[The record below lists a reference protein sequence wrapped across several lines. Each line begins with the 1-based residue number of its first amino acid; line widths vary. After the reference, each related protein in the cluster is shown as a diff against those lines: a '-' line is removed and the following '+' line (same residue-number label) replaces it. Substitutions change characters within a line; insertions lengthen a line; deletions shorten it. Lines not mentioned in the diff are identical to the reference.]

1 MIYLIFLIAA
11 NVILAVIFK
20 AFAKHEVDNH
30 NAIIIN
36 YGVCVLTASM
46 ALGRFAI
53 PGNLLQKPW
62 FIYALILSVLFITGF
77 NILAMAF
84 QKCGVALTIII
95 QKMSLIIPIAFA
107 VIFFNES
114 LGWLKLIGVFAAI
127 AAIILVNFPIR
138 GQTLEFDRKWL
149 ILPILT
155 FVMSGMIE
163 IDLYYVEVA
172 SLVQDEGIVFVASA
186 FFMAGI
192 LGLLYSIYR
201 MIRGTHFFRTRE
213 VVAGVVLGLP
223 NFLTIYLILV
233 ILKLGWDGSVL
244 FPVSNVSTLLF
255 TALVGLI
262 FYREVAN
269 KTKIIGLL
277 LATVAIVLIGVS
289 QM

>member
-1 MIYLIFLIAA
+1 MIYLILLIAA
-11 NVILAVIFK
+11 NVLLAVIFK
-20 AFAKHEVDNH
+20 GFAKYAVDNH

-36 YGVCVLTASM
+36 YVVCVLTASI
-46 ALGRFAI
+46 AIGHFAI
-53 PGNLLQKPW
+53 PMDLIHKPW
-62 FIYALILSVLFITGF
+62 FPFALILSFLFITGF
-77 NILAMAF
+77 NILALAF

-114 LGWLKLIGVFAAI
+114 LGWIKLLGVIAAI
-127 AAIILVNFPIR
+127 AAIILVNFPMR
-138 GQTLEFDRKWL
+138 GNVIEFDRKWL

-163 IDLYYVEVA
+163 IDLYYVEA
-172 SLVQDEGIVFVASA
+172 ANLVQEEGIVFVASA
-186 FFMAGI
+186 FGMAG
-192 LGLLYSIYR
+192 LMGFVYSIYR
-201 MIRGTHFFRTRE
+201 MIRGSHFIRGKE
-213 VVAGVVLGLP
+213 ILAGVVLGFP

-277 LATVAIVLIGVS
+277 LATLAIILIGVS